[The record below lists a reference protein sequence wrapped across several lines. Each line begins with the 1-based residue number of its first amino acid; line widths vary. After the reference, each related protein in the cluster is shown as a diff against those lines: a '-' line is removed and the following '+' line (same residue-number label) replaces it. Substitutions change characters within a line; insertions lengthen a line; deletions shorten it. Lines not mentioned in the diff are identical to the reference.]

1 MLKDLMWWISLFLF
15 INVYNIIAD
24 FSLTKF
30 LEEQKESLSDGLSS
44 AVRQIL
50 IDRLGLDDF
59 LLDAPCSISTTS
71 FVNG

>member
-1 MLKDLMWWISLFLF
+1 M
-15 INVYNIIAD
+15 NVYNIISD

-59 LLDAPCSISTTS
+59 LLDTPCDISTTS

>member
-1 MLKDLMWWISLFLF
+1 ML
-15 INVYNIIAD
+15 AD

-30 LEEQKESLSDGLSS
+30 LEEQRESLSDGLSS

-50 IDRLGLDDF
+50 INRLGLVDF
-59 LLDAPCSISTTS
+59 LLDTPCSISSTS